1 VRVLGG
7 DFDADA
13 RCGVALVR
21 QRGQPQRSRP
31 VQRRQGVGARG
42 GDVVGRAGLHR
53 SGPHRKTSV
62 IGQDLHVAA
71 KGPVLTGVPQVVAGL
86 GASGDPVSADQGP
99 VQADERLAVPAEP
112 VQDVGDLGG
121 SLGDHLQGLVQV
133 AVAGG
138 LRDPGVAGQG
148 PHIGA
153 LLEPPQHQDG
163 LTPGRAGPLMRADV
177 VGATVSGQPAADGA
191 HSGDGDVESGTIGQ
205 HAEPFL
211 RAGFLGRKQLCRT
224 APRAS
229 APTHPTPARPT
240 LPRHHNTHGTSTITP
255 DEKTSFVDDI
265 ESVASGVQAT
275 SSMFSDT
282 DSTVADG
289 AAAFMRG
296 A

>member
-1 VRVLGG
+1 MTRAAAAIVVMALGSRVTCLRVLKCLIRALALSAGALIELISSLRHLVSVGVRVLGR
-7 DFDADA
+7 DLDADA
-13 RCGVALVR
+13 RFGVALVR

-31 VQRRQGVGARG
+31 VQRRQGV
-42 GDVVGRAGLHR
+42 
-53 SGPHRKTSV
+53 
-62 IGQDLHVAA
+62 
-71 KGPVLTGVPQVVAGL
+71 

-138 LRDPGVAGQG
+138 LPDPGVAGQG

-153 LLEPPQHQDG
+153 VLEPPQHQDG
-163 LTPGRAGPLMRADV
+163 LAPGRAGPLMRADV

-191 HSGDGDVESGTIGQ
+191 HSGNGDVESGTIGQ

-224 APRAS
+224 APRAP
-229 APTHPTPARPT
+229 APTHPTPARPA
-240 LPRHHNTHGTSTITP
+240 LPRHHNTHGTSTIIP
-255 DEKTSFVDDI
+255 DEKTSLLLI
-265 ESVASGVQAT
+265 
-275 SSMFSDT
+275 
-282 DSTVADG
+282 
-289 AAAFMRG
+289 
-296 A
+296 

>member
-1 VRVLGG
+1 MRVLGR

-13 RCGVALVR
+13 RSGVALVR

-42 GDVVGRAGLHR
+42 GDVMGRAGLHR

-71 KGPVLTGVPQVVAGL
+71 KGPVPTGVPQVVAGL

-153 LLEPPQHQDG
+153 VLEPPQHQDG
-163 LTPGRAGPLMRADV
+163 LAPGRAGPLMRADV

-191 HSGDGDVESGTIGQ
+191 HSGDGDVESGTIG
-205 HAEPFL
+205 HPRGAFL
-211 RAGFLGRKQLCRT
+211 AGRFSWSKT
-224 APRAS
+224 
-229 APTHPTPARPT
+229 T
-240 LPRHHNTHGTSTITP
+240 LPHGSACP
-255 DEKTSFVDDI
+255 R
-265 ESVASGVQAT
+265 
-275 SSMFSDT
+275 SDT
-282 DSTVADG
+282 PHPGPTCPSPPSQHS
-289 AAAFMRG
+289 RHEHHHPR
-296 A
+296 

>member
-1 VRVLGG
+1 M
-7 DFDADA
+7 
-13 RCGVALVR
+13 
-21 QRGQPQRSRP
+21 
-31 VQRRQGVGARG
+31 
-42 GDVVGRAGLHR
+42 
-53 SGPHRKTSV
+53 
-62 IGQDLHVAA
+62 
-71 KGPVLTGVPQVVAGL
+71 VAGL
-86 GASGDPVSADQGP
+86 GASGDPVSADQGA

-121 SLGDHLQGLVQV
+121 SLGDDLQGLAGGV

-148 PHIGA
+148 PHICA
-153 LLEPPQHQDG
+153 VLEPPQHQDG
-163 LTPGRAGPLMRADV
+163 LAPGRAGPLMRADV

-224 APRAS
+224 APRAP

-255 DEKTSFVDDI
+255 DDKTSMIARLV
-265 ESVASGVQAT
+265 S
-275 SSMFSDT
+275 
-282 DSTVADG
+282 
-289 AAAFMRG
+289 
-296 A
+296 